1 MTSSQ
6 IAECPLPDDRV
17 FDGVN
22 LIPYVTGQNTAVPH
36 EAFYWKAAYIPIPK
50 IMGSVGLKLGTIS
63 KFPITSAVRYQLPI
77 MPQNWLTRQF
87 TLKRAV
93 LETRL
98 PMQNGD
104 EFVIMNNHLEAF
116 AQGYDTMQQQV
127 RYIEN
132 LLGTYDRD
140 GTPWI
145 IGGDFNLLPD
155 RASYDRLP
163 PHQQI
168 YFSPQTELNTLLK
181 NYPSTPAVAD
191 MSGPDSCRW
200 YTHFPNDLAVK
211 GPDRTIDYIFS
222 ADNLQM
228 TSRKV
233 RYDGTLAISDHLPV
247 IVEITI
253 PDAGI
258 SK

>member
-1 MTSSQ
+1 MLFGYNLPVG
-6 IAECPLPDDRV
+6 IAWQVLYFLV
-17 FDGVN
+17 TMA
-22 LIPYVTGQNTAVPH
+22 LINSIAGGLVSRRAGKIA
-36 EAFYWKAAYIPIPK
+36 AFLFMSFP
-50 IMGSVGLKLGTIS
+50 VVLGLG
-63 KFPITSAVRYQLPI
+63 R
-77 MPQNWLTRQF
+77 MC
-87 TLKRAV
+87 
-93 LETRL
+93 
-98 PMQNGD
+98 
-104 EFVIMNNHLEAF
+104 
-116 AQGYDTMQQQV
+116 
-127 RYIEN
+127 YIEN

-200 YTHFPNDLAVK
+200 YTHFPNDPAVK

-228 TSRKV
+228 TSRTV